1 MKVRVIKDNL
11 GYRPQVLL
19 NNTEVWQ
26 YVEEKGWFKKTYFL
40 WIMFPEHGS
49 VFSNHEAAVDCLSRY
64 KAHLDIE
71 STEPTVIYEAEW

>member
-11 GYRPQVLL
+11 GYRPQVDWSGTWVYL
-19 NNTEVWQ
+19 
-26 YVEEKGWFKKTYFL
+26 EEKGWFKKVYNL
-40 WIMFPEHGS
+40 WFYYPEHGS

-64 KAHLDIE
+64 KAHLDVE